1 MSLVYLVQTSMSTCL
16 YNFFTGC
23 LYIFLTGP
31 GTTPRSCCG
40 MCGEYAPSPAHRT
53 RSGGDFILHRRI
65 VPALKKKGGFSSPP
79 SFLRIITMNF
89 LYASEDESHS
99 PFLYGLLMSEK
110 IAPLLFEITCTS
122 NLPDFSSSLKSGL

>member
-1 MSLVYLVQTSMSTCL
+1 MPRNKTRAIEDIDISIALA
-16 YNFFTGC
+16 NFG
-23 LYIFLTGP
+23 I
-31 GTTPRSCCG
+31 
-40 MCGEYAPSPAHRT
+40 SPLINQCKLN
-53 RSGGDFILHRRI
+53 DI
-65 VPALKKKGGFSSPP
+65 GFSSPP